1 MTDPVAHKQAWKIS
15 DVVMFPA
22 LALAILTE
30 FLSPTHIPGLPLW
43 VLLPVGIA
51 LVVAGFR
58 LISASKVALDKHDQR
73 SLPGTPTTQLV
84 TDGPF
89 RYSRNP
95 NYLGA
100 ISIAVGL
107 GLAVNSLWFLA
118 IAVMCLL
125 LLDIWMIRPEER
137 YLRQQFGAEYEV
149 YAQNTRRWL

>member
-1 MTDPVAHKQAWKIS
+1 MTEPVAHRQAWKIS

-22 LALAILTE
+22 LAIAILIELLAPST
-30 FLSPTHIPGLPLW
+30 IPGLPFW
-43 VLLPVGIA
+43 VLLPFGMA

-58 LISASKVALDKHDQR
+58 LVSASKVTLDKYEQP
-73 SLPGTPTTQLV
+73 SLPGTPTTCLV

-89 RYSRNP
+89 KYSRNP

-118 IAVMCLL
+118 IAIVCMIVLEV
-125 LLDIWMIRPEER
+125 WMIRPEER
-137 YLRQQFGAEYEV
+137 YLRQRFGHEYEE
-149 YAQNTRRWL
+149 YTRNTRRWL